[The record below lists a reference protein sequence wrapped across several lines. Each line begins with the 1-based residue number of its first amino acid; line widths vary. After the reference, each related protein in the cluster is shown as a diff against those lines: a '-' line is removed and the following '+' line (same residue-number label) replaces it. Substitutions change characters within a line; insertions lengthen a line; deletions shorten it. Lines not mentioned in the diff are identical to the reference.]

1 MDSIDLEFLEKIKQ
15 VVHYYKDLIPE
26 SMYYCFNDILDGNN
40 LDDYMKTYSLSKEKL
55 IKYAQVCKIILIYRE
70 MIELM
75 EILRREA
82 ELLEKSELLEYQE
95 MYNELQ
101 EGGETYLNSLDEVDS
116 DNIDYGKNSNLL
128 IYTSYI
134 NESKERTINAH
145 SGREEQTQK
154 SVANLLEQLKNA
166 NYYSLRKKGYIHQH
180 VDTGSNKPYYIGGN
194 ALERLGRLTTK
205 VNYIRIPINLKNRE
219 ELKKEFN
226 IDFDTLYYIISY
238 GDFKNEGYDEK
249 KFYSEVNIDIQRHLD
264 EIQYIIKIFKNDF
277 TPETRAIAL
286 EMVREGF
293 KITDDLTNVDR
304 NR

>member
-1 MDSIDLEFLEKIKQ
+1 MDSIDLKFLEKIKQ

-26 SMYYCFNDILDGNN
+26 SMNYCFNDILDGNN
-40 LDDYMKTYSLSKEKL
+40 LEEYMKTYSLPKEKL
-55 IKYAQVCKIILIYRE
+55 IKYAQVCKIILIYKE

-75 EILRREA
+75 EILKSEA
-82 ELLEKSELLEYQE
+82 ELLEKNDLLEYQE

-101 EGGETYLNSLDEVDS
+101 EGGETYLNSLDAVDS
-116 DNIDYGKNSNLL
+116 DSMDYGNNRNLL

-205 VNYIRIPINLKNRE
+205 VNYIRIPINVKNRE

-277 TPETRAIAL
+277 TFETRTIAM

-293 KITDDLTNVDR
+293 KITDDLTTVDR

>member
-134 NESKERTINAH
+134 NESKERTINVH

>member
-40 LDDYMKTYSLSKEKL
+40 LEEYMKTYSLPKEKL
-55 IKYAQVCKIILIYRE
+55 IKYAQVCKIILIYKE

-75 EILRREA
+75 EILKSEA
-82 ELLEKSELLEYQE
+82 ELLEKNDLLEYQE

-101 EGGETYLNSLDEVDS
+101 EGGETYLNSLDAVDS
-116 DNIDYGKNSNLL
+116 DSMDYGNNRNLL

-205 VNYIRIPINLKNRE
+205 VNYIRIPINVKNRE

-277 TPETRAIAL
+277 TFETRTIAM

-293 KITDDLTNVDR
+293 KITDDLTTVDR

>member
-1 MDSIDLEFLEKIKQ
+1 
-15 VVHYYKDLIPE
+15 
-26 SMYYCFNDILDGNN
+26 
-40 LDDYMKTYSLSKEKL
+40 
-55 IKYAQVCKIILIYRE
+55 

-75 EILRREA
+75 EILKSEA
-82 ELLEKSELLEYQE
+82 ELLEKNDLLEYQE
-95 MYNELQ
+95 MYTELQ
-101 EGGETYLNSLDEVDS
+101 EGGETYLNSLGEVDS

-166 NYYSLRKKGYIHQH
+166 NYYNLRKKGYIHQH
-180 VDTGSNKPYYIGGN
+180 VDTGDKKPYYIGGN

-205 VNYIRIPINLKNRE
+205 VNYIRIPINLKNKD

-249 KFYSEVNIDIQRHLD
+249 KYYSEVNIDIQRHLD
-264 EIQYIIKIFKNDF
+264 EIQYIIKIFKQDF
-277 TPETRAIAL
+277 TFETRTIAI

-293 KITDDLTNVDR
+293 KITDDLTTVDR